1 VIKVAKKKLL
11 ILDGNA
17 LVHRAFH
24 ALPQT
29 MSTKSGLQT
38 NAIYGF
44 VSIFIKA
51 LKDIKPTHIAIC
63 FDVSKKTFR
72 NDLFNNYKANR
83 VKQPDEL
90 YLQFPYIKEIIK
102 AFNIKIFEKEGFEAD
117 DIIGTVCDKLKDDK
131 DTEII
136 VLTGDK
142 DTLQLISNNIKVYT
156 FKTGISDIVIYDRD
170 TVKDR
175 MGIYPEQVIDYK
187 ALRGDQS
194 DNIPGVKGIGEKTA
208 VELLNKFGNINN
220 LYKSIESNSI
230 SDEIKPRILGL
241 LKSQKEQAFLS
252 YNLSKID
259 KNVNIEF
266 NLEECI
272 IKPIDLERLRKI
284 FIDLE
289 FKTLLDR
296 ILELDIIPKPEN
308 KNIQGNNTEYIFLK
322 NDGDIL
328 KVFKELESQEEFAF
342 DTEADGVNSLVAN
355 IVGFSFCFQE
365 GHAYYIDYNT
375 IKNNIKIFN
384 KIKNIFEDKNIKKIG
399 HNIKYDIHIFKR
411 LGINVENTYF
421 DTMIAAYILYPG
433 ERKYNIDSLVF
444 SEFGFRMQRIEELI
458 GENKKT
464 QITMNFVDP
473 NKVASYCCEDS
484 DFAFRLYKKYFLEL
498 KKIPKFFDLFFTIE
512 MPLIN
517 ILVSMEENGILLDV
531 NYLNELSLFYE
542 DKIKEIEKY
551 IFDITGPFNLNSPKQ
566 LQEILYNKLK
576 LDIKGIRKIKTGIS
590 TASDEL
596 ERLRDNLL
604 DEAEEIVE
612 NNQLDNSLDTEIINI
627 LSKIIEYRE
636 YQKLKTTY
644 IDNLPLLIN
653 KNTNRIHT
661 NFNQVITSTGR
672 LSSSDP
678 NLQNI
683 PVRTEDGKKIRKAFI
698 AEKGYKLVSIDYSQI
713 ELRVIAALANEKNM
727 IDAFNKNLDIHAV
740 TASIINN
747 IKLEDVTREQRRDAK
762 SINFGII
769 YGMGPRKL
777 ARTTGLSFKD
787 AKEYIDKY
795 FQVNRNI
802 EKYINEVINF
812 AKENGYSE
820 NILGRRRYLKDINS
834 NQSQI
839 RSQAERMAQNM
850 PIQSLAAD
858 IMKMAMKKVFDRIN
872 NSKEKDNIRMLLQ
885 VHDELV
891 FEVREGSIY
900 FMENIKD
907 DMENVFI
914 LPNNVKLKAEIEV
927 GDNWG
932 EMNKI

>member
-1 VIKVAKKKLL
+1 
-11 ILDGNA
+11 
-17 LVHRAFH
+17 
-24 ALPQT
+24 
-29 MSTKSGLQT
+29 
-38 NAIYGF
+38 
-44 VSIFIKA
+44 
-51 LKDIKPTHIAIC
+51 
-63 FDVSKKTFR
+63 
-72 NDLFNNYKANR
+72 
-83 VKQPDEL
+83 
-90 YLQFPYIKEIIK
+90 
-102 AFNIKIFEKEGFEAD
+102 
-117 DIIGTVCDKLKDDK
+117 IIGTVCDKLKDDK

-399 HNIKYDIHIFKR
+399 HNIKYDIHILKR

-932 EMNKI
+932 EMN